1 MRLPL
6 LSIHSFQ
13 SYLLVTIQLLCLGG
27 IVLTGPVLA
36 SRTIYCGLE
45 LMGIA
50 LGVWALVTMTVRNLN
65 ILPDIRTG
73 SRLVTHGPYQFIR
86 HPMYS
91 SLLLITLAL
100 ILDAF
105 SWERFVL
112 WLILVADLWVKLNY
126 EEKLLS
132 RHFEEYKDYQERTT
146 RLIPFLF

>member
-1 MRLPL
+1 MRLPIL
-6 LSIHSFQ
+6 RIHSFQ

-36 SRTIYCGLE
+36 SSTIYCGLE
-45 LMGIA
+45 LMGLA
-50 LGVWALVTMTVRNLN
+50 LGVWALATMTVRNLN

-86 HPMYS
+86 HPMYT

-100 ILDAF
+100 ILDTF
-105 SWERFVL
+105 SWERFIL
-112 WLILVADLWVKLNY
+112 WLILLSDLWIKLNY

-132 RHFEEYKDYQERTT
+132 RHFEEYRDYQKWTK
-146 RLIPFLF
+146 RLIPFLL